1 MDTTRWISILVPRE
15 VYDEIRAISAI
26 ENRSIGG
33 QLRTIFESWK
43 DENLTE
49 DDKSYVKVTVG
60 ELQAKDSERLEAAS
74 G

>member
-1 MDTTRWISILVPRE
+1 MDTTRWKSILVPRE

-26 ENRSIGG
+26 ENRAIGG

>member
-1 MDTTRWISILVPRE
+1 MDTTRWKSILVPRE

-33 QLRTIFESWK
+33 QLRTNFESWK

-49 DDKSYVKVTVG
+49 DKKYYVKVTVG
-60 ELQAKDSERLEAAS
+60 KLQAKGAND
-74 G
+74 